1 MSSRIELLNAGLLR
15 SDGRRPYE
23 LRTLSINFASQG
35 TADGSV
41 TFSHGLTE
49 VRVAVLGP
57 REAKAGSRRETLHD
71 RATLN
76 VEVQLAP
83 SGVGERRRRG
93 RSDKRLLEL
102 AATIKSTFEPV
113 VQVHL
118 YPRSTIDIFIHVLQL
133 DGGLL
138 PACINGSTLALASAG
153 IPLFDFICAIAG
165 GVHGTQPLLD
175 LTTVEEND
183 VPSIIVGVMPRTGR
197 VTLVQ
202 METRLHMD
210 RFEEVFRAACDAG
223 KVLWSEMRD
232 ALRERTSDLV
242 EALEAGPGAF
252 VAKEVEET

>member
-1 MSSRIELLNAGLLR
+1 LHTSYYILANITQLR
-15 SDGRRPYE
+15 
-23 LRTLSINFASQG
+23 
-35 TADGSV
+35 
-41 TFSHGLTE
+41 
-49 VRVAVLGP
+49 
-57 REAKAGSRRETLHD
+57 
-71 RATLN
+71 
-76 VEVQLAP
+76 
-83 SGVGERRRRG
+83 
-93 RSDKRLLEL
+93 RLLEL

-118 YPRSTIDIFIHVLQL
+118 YPRSTIDIFIYVLQL

-153 IPLFDFICAIAG
+153 IPLFDFVCAIAG

-183 VPSIIVGVMPRTGR
+183 VPSIVVGVMPRTGR

-232 ALRERTSDLV
+232 ALRERISDLV
-242 EALEAGPGAF
+242 ETLEAGPGAF